1 MPTDRAEG
9 GVTPREGRALAEA
22 MLVAALGA
30 AEIVKRI
37 YHEADRGITFKV
49 GDDPVTRADHEAN
62 AFLLDALGRVAP
74 GVVLVAEESDPATYA
89 GYSQADAAFFI
100 DPLDGTREF
109 VAKNGEF
116 CVMVGFAEAGRAALG
131 VIACPSWDE
140 AFLGAA
146 FGQGVA
152 ERGFAERA
160 RPGGTREPIRVSS
173 TQSFGDARGLISRSH
188 KSPATDAVLAR
199 LGARELVPYGSA
211 GLKALQVATGAFD
224 FYAHPGPSGMLWDSC
239 APEAIVRGAGGRLT
253 DATGVD
259 IDYRRPTLANE
270 RGVLAAGPALHAR
283 AAEVLAPHV
292 GAPAR
297 PGSAPP

>member
-1 MPTDRAEG
+1 VNPGDA
-9 GVTPREGRALAEA
+9 RALAEA

-30 AEIVKRI
+30 AEIVKRV
-37 YHEADRGITFKV
+37 YHEADRGVTFKV

-89 GYSQADAAFFI
+89 GYAAADAAFFI

-116 CVMVGFAEAGRAALG
+116 CVMVGFAEAGRATLG
-131 VIACPSWDE
+131 VIACPSWDQ

-146 FGQGVA
+146 LGEAGLA

-160 RPGGTREPIRVSS
+160 LPGGAREPLRVSS
-173 TQSFGDARGLISRSH
+173 TESFRDARGLISRSH

-199 LGARELVPYGSA
+199 LGAKELVPYGSA

-239 APEAIVRGAGGRLT
+239 APEAIVRGAGGLLT
-253 DATGVD
+253 DAAGD
-259 IDYRRPTLANE
+259 PIDYRRPTLANE

-283 AAEVLAPHV
+283 GAEVLAPLV
-292 GAPAR
+292 VAAQREGAP
-297 PGSAPP
+297 P